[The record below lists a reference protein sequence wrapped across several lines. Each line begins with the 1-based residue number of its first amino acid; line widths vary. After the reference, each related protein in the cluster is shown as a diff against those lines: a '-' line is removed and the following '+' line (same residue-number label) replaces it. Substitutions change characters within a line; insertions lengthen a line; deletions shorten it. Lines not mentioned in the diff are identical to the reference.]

1 MSGGGSGG
9 ASASSVISA
18 VGNIVAG
25 FGAFQ
30 NSRARAAALKRQA
43 KQARGEASMEAQM
56 AVDEGERAAASAA
69 VQGAASGGGFGGSFA
84 SVLED
89 LERTAMFNT
98 RSAIYAGEVE
108 AKNRLYE
115 AKVAKQEG
123 NFALLSS
130 VLQAS
135 STVGGDYMQRAEQRR
150 QTPLKKDPY
159 KRGYGR

>member
-1 MSGGGSGG
+1 
-9 ASASSVISA
+9 
-18 VGNIVAG
+18 
-25 FGAFQ
+25 
-30 NSRARAAALKRQA
+30 
-43 KQARGEASMEAQM
+43 M
-56 AVDEGERAAASAA
+56 AVDEGERASAAAA

-89 LERTAMFNT
+89 LQRTAMFNT
-98 RSAIYAGEVE
+98 RSAIFAGEVE

-123 NFALLSS
+123 KFALLSS

-135 STVGGDYMQRAEQRR
+135 STVGGRYMQQAEQRKQGSYR
-150 QTPLKKDPY
+150 KDLY